1 MIKDNKMIIVNQKN
15 WKMTKIKG
23 ENEEHWTKEK
33 RASLE
38 LCVQL
43 DSCGPT
49 ALERQVFSTL
59 GVILEKFFKIEKKWK
74 EYIRIWT

>member
-1 MIKDNKMIIVNQKN
+1 MIKN
-15 WKMTKIKG
+15 KG

-59 GVILEKFFKIEKKWK
+59 GFILEKFLKIEKKWK
-74 EYIRIWT
+74 EYIKNMNIVS